1 MSKEEIVEFKEELFK
16 EMRDVE
22 EKLNLQIIKKT
33 EEIEEKYK
41 KFIGKFNSMIEK
53 HNSLLTDI
61 TNQNIYFDKINDLEI
76 AWKKMDSILITHEI
90 RINNS
95 IKDIKDI
102 NFKLCKEISENLNVS
117 GFIGPSCKYK
127 TISNYL
133 SSNINEVERIKTD
146 IEKNKKEGK
155 ETKRKME
162 EIIKKVLNLVDSSN
176 TKCIEYT
183 EQKSKNIEE
192 IINSK
197 IGELTDKILSFKSL
211 IMSQEKIKDIYENL
225 ENMIRC
231 NNYNKLEIDDMLNDT
246 VNNIDNTLQNFK
258 TNYNEEISNIIKLNV
273 DKLDNDI
280 KENNISINDI
290 KLKLNSIDRIQNQLM
305 RNTISI
311 RNTFSMRNNNSMRNT
326 ASMKNIFNNHK
337 NNEFHKNNRRNN
349 LMNLGHNINEEEKIN
364 KFKNL
369 DNRNNIFE
377 AFNHHR
383 TEYSSNKDKYT
394 IQNKNNKTNPN
405 THTNINSNNK
415 DSIKIKKDKYKYKS
429 IKNKSPERSNNS
441 LSEDKNELNVSKDKS
456 DNSDK
461 SDKSDK
467 DDRSDKSDIS
477 YNKNNNS
484 IENEIN
490 SSPYKTNS
498 INNLNGNNKKYETK
512 RNKKGDIMIK
522 QKTNN
527 QNINKNENIKN
538 LKKQNNKN
546 NLKTRS
552 HKNISNLMSFNKDKK
567 KANFNNIIH
576 NIETIETETNNDKNS
591 RNIEIINDNTS
602 LRDNKSHKNGNKTK
616 GFSIHKLASV
626 GLDENVNDIL
636 PNMNINTFSYKN
648 MKYSNRNSNSTL
660 IKNVFPHNN
669 QLNLKHYK
677 MKQNLTLDAPVKITS
692 SFGRTGYAFYD
703 KKEEAIQNLINKGIK
718 KKMKEINKH
727 SNDLNFEFSPV
738 SKIKLYDNL

>member
-1 MSKEEIVEFKEELFK
+1 MSKEEIVELKEELFK

-33 EEIEEKYK
+33 EEIEAKYK
-41 KFIGKFNSMIEK
+41 KFIEKFNSMIEK

-76 AWKKMDSILITHEI
+76 ARKKMDSILITHEI

-102 NFKLCKEISENLNVS
+102 NFKFSKEISDNLNVS

-183 EQKSKNIEE
+183 DQKSKNIEE
-192 IINSK
+192 FINSK

-211 IMSQEKIKDIYENL
+211 VMSQEKIKDIYENL

-246 VNNIDNTLQNFK
+246 VNNIDNNLQNFK

-305 RNTISI
+305 RNTISM
-311 RNTFSMRNNNSMRNT
+311 RNTFSMRNNT

-337 NNEFHKNNRRNN
+337 NNEFHKKNRRNN
-349 LMNLGHNINEEEKIN
+349 LTNLAYNINEEEKIN

-369 DNRNNIFE
+369 ENRNNIFE
-377 AFNHHR
+377 TFNHHR
-383 TEYSSNKDKYT
+383 TEYSTNKDKYK
-394 IQNKNNKTNPN
+394 IQNNKTNPN
-405 THTNINSNNK
+405 THTNINPNNK

-441 LSEDKNELNVSKDKS
+441 PSEDKNELNESKDKS
-456 DNSDK
+456 ENSDK

-467 DDRSDKSDIS
+467 NDIS

-484 IENEIN
+484 IEKGIN

-498 INNLNGNNKKYETK
+498 LNISNGNNKKYETK
-512 RNKKGDIMIK
+512 RNKKGNIIIK
-522 QKTNN
+522 QKTYNK
-527 QNINKNENIKN
+527 NINKSKNIKN

-546 NLKTRS
+546 NLNTRS
-552 HKNISNLMSFNKDKK
+552 HKNIPNLMSLNKDNKK
-567 KANFNNIIH
+567 VDFNNIIH

-591 RNIEIINDNTS
+591 GKIEIINDNPS
-602 LRDNKSHKNGNKTK
+602 LKENKSHKNSSRKK
-616 GFSIHKLASV
+616 RFPIHKLASA
-626 GLDENVNDIL
+626 GLDEKVNDIL

-648 MKYSNRNSNSTL
+648 LKYSNRNSNPTL
-660 IKNVFPHNN
+660 IKNVFSHNN

-718 KKMKEINKH
+718 KKMKDINKN
-727 SNDLNFEFSPV
+727 SNDLDFEFSPV